1 MKSIVFMQPRP
12 DANARVNEHFAG
24 IQKVNSDVP
33 DVSDKD
39 KKGGKLSNAMAALL
53 PKLIENYALVLNF
66 LVRNFTID
74 NLVTNKAVHDENER
88 QISIYEREIKRLKDQ
103 NTCIGVQMAIDYG
116 LIYKAFQ
123 TGAEE
128 DASLKILRDEFG
140 KPFERT
146 LLTDEQKAAK
156 IAKAAKTLA
165 NKAAKKTNNA

>member
-1 MKSIVFMQPRP
+1 MKSKVFMQPRP
-12 DANARVNEHFAG
+12 EANVRVNEHFAG

-39 KKGGKLSNAMAALL
+39 KKGGKLSKAMAALL

-74 NLVTNKAVHDENER
+74 TLVTNKLVYDENER

-123 TGAEE
+123 TAADD

-146 LLTDEQKAAK
+146 PLTEEQKAA
-156 IAKAAKTLA
+156 IAKKKADTAAKKAAKTA
-165 NKAAKKTNNA
+165 NNA